1 MNIELTGRQEQGYQM
16 GKEGNKWVRE
26 GQLKLRAI

>member
-1 MNIELTGRQEQGYQM
+1 MNNDLTGRKEQDYQM